1 MKEGII
7 IIGGDVAFWQY
18 VYDKDR
24 FSQDD
29 FMGDAE
35 MDIEPLM
42 AAAKATESSGGG
54 GGGITFQSGRVKQ
67 VVCIHL
73 QNVERG
79 ALEIEVECMPLTQ

>member
-1 MKEGII
+1 M
-7 IIGGDVAFWQY
+7 QH
-18 VYDKDR
+18 VYDKDT
-24 FSQDD
+24 FSTDD

-35 MDIEPLM
+35 IDIEPLL
-42 AAAKATESSGGG
+42 AAAKATESSTR